1 MLSEDFYSP
10 LYIYMWWFLSHGRR
24 LSMFLHIRGNIYI
37 PLFVYYMVVV
47 HEGNVVTVEGRI
59 MHELKVSA
67 SSKATVVGPCKV
79 CVI

>member
-1 MLSEDFYSP
+1 
-10 LYIYMWWFLSHGRR
+10 
-24 LSMFLHIRGNIYI
+24 MFLYIRGNIYT

-67 SSKATVVGPCKV
+67 LSAQDHYYIAQGH
-79 CVI
+79 

>member
-1 MLSEDFYSP
+1 
-10 LYIYMWWFLSHGRR
+10 MWWFLSHGRR
-24 LSMFLHIRGNIYI
+24 LSMFLYIRGNIYT

-67 SSKATVVGPCKV
+67 LSAQDHYYIAQGH
-79 CVI
+79 